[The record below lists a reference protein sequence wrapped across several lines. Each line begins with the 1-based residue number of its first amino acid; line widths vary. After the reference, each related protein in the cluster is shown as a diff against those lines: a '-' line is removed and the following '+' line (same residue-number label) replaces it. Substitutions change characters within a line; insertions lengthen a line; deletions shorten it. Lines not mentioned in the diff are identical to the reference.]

1 MPGAG
6 GTQCLP
12 RAIGARR
19 AQELILSGRRFSAEE
34 AHTWGLVNDVLEP
47 SELLTHA
54 LSMATTIAS
63 NAPIAVRQAKLAVSR
78 GMDMSLANGL
88 GLEIEA
94 YNRLVPTDDRREGI
108 ASFNERRDPQFEG
121 R

>member
-1 MPGAG
+1 M
-6 GTQCLP
+6 
-12 RAIGARR
+12 
-19 AQELILSGRRFSAEE
+19 
-34 AHTWGLVNDVLEP
+34 NDVTEP
-47 SELLTHA
+47 NKVLSHA
-54 LSMATTIAS
+54 LGMASTIAS

-94 YNRLVPTDDRREGI
+94 YNRLVPTEDRREGI
-108 ASFNERRDPQFEG
+108 SSFNERRDPKFEG